1 MIKNTLKT
9 HWENVFKT
17 KQAHEV
23 SWTQTVPQTSL
34 DILHGFQLSKTAKII
49 DIGGGDSLLVDFLL
63 QEGFENI
70 TVLDISKNALQRAKT
85 RLGRAMAKKVTWI
98 VADINDFKPTTIYD
112 VWHDRA
118 AFHFLTTTDEIEHY
132 IRIAT
137 ESVSGFMSIGTFSE
151 NGPTKCSGLTIK
163 QYSELELTAQLS
175 QGFTKLKCITENHTT
190 PFKTEQQFLFCSFRR
205 QELG

>member
-132 IRIAT
+132 TLSVAMRI
-137 ESVSGFMSIGTFSE
+137 
-151 NGPTKCSGLTIK
+151 
-163 QYSELELTAQLS
+163 
-175 QGFTKLKCITENHTT
+175 
-190 PFKTEQQFLFCSFRR
+190 
-205 QELG
+205 